1 MNMDIFVL
9 AVLVLC
15 VGALGLSVVYEAS
28 RLTTTASRKALVR
41 RKLDAQAVDLAALGR
56 RIEDAQAESAVRQEA
71 LDRLTAERG
80 RLTGLI
86 ASVKASKIALVHE
99 VGDAQ
104 SGAQRYESELRT
116 VPEFARL
123 DPRRMLFARA
133 IWERRNIARVWADT
147 PDAAAAML
155 QRAFSTRNGVLFSRP
170 ETIPLIPAAS
180 GANEGARPVSP

>member
-1 MNMDIFVL
+1 MNMDTFAL

-28 RLTTTASRKALVR
+28 RLTASGSRKALVR
-41 RKLDAQAVDLAALGR
+41 RKLEAQAADLAALDR
-56 RIEDAQAESAVRQEA
+56 RIEDARAESAARQEA

-99 VGDAQ
+99 IGDAQ

-116 VPEFARL
+116 VPDFARL

-133 IWERRNIARVWADT
+133 IWDRRNIARVWADT

-155 QRAFSTRNGVLFSRP
+155 QRAFSARNGVLSSRP

-180 GANEGARPVSP
+180 GANDGARPVSP